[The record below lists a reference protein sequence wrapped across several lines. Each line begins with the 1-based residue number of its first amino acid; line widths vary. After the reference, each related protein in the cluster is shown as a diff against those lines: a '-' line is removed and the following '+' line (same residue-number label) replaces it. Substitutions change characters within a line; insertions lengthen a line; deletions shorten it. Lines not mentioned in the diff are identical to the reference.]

1 MDSMVYSELLNES
14 VQLAIYLITAVGA
27 FLSMVFFARA

>member
-14 VQLAIYLITAVGA
+14 VQLAVYLITAVGA
-27 FLSMVFFARA
+27 FLSTILFTRA